1 MAMAVTG
8 QILDEGAEQIE
19 FLATAADTDGMLVE
33 CRIQVAPG
41 RPAPP
46 EHSHP
51 KLEERFSVEHG
62 RMGYVLGD
70 QRLEV
75 GSGGTVIVPPGTNHT
90 FWNAGDD
97 ELVVVSGVRPAMRF
111 EDFVETVHVLIR
123 DGRLA
128 PGGRRANPLLM
139 AVVAREYRDEWRLTR
154 LSPVAR
160 ALLPLLAFAGRR
172 LGYRAH
178 YSINADHL
186 PAHRPPTV

>member
-1 MAMAVTG
+1 MAVKG
-8 QILDEGAEQIE
+8 LVLDEGAEQIE
-19 FLATAADTDGMLVE
+19 FLATAADTQGTLVR
-33 CRIQVAPG
+33 CRTRVAPG

-62 RMGYVLGD
+62 RMAYVLGD
-70 QRLEV
+70 QRLEAPAGEIV
-75 GSGGTVIVPPGTNHT
+75 VVPPGTNHT

-97 ELVVVSGVRPAMRF
+97 ELVVVGEVRPAMRF
-111 EDFVETVHVLIR
+111 EDFVETIHVLIR

-128 PGGRRANPLLM
+128 AGGRRANPLLL

-154 LSPVAR
+154 LSPIAR

-172 LGYRAH
+172 LGYRGH
-178 YSINADHL
+178 YSSNADQL
-186 PAHRPPTV
+186 SAHRPATV

>member
-1 MAMAVTG
+1 MAVKG
-8 QILDEGAEQIE
+8 QVLDEGVEQIE
-19 FLATAADTDGMLVE
+19 FLATAADTGGERVE
-33 CRIQVAPG
+33 CRMRVAAG

-70 QRLEV
+70 RRLEARP
-75 GSGGTVIVPPGTNHT
+75 GDTVIVPPGTNHT
-90 FWNAGDD
+90 FWNAGD
-97 ELVVVSGVRPAMRF
+97 ETLVVSSVVRPALRF
-111 EDFVETVHVLIR
+111 EDFVETIHVLIR
-123 DGRLA
+123 DGRLQ

-139 AVVAREYRDEWRLTR
+139 AVVAREYRDEWRLTK

-172 LGYRAH
+172 LGYRGH
-178 YSINADHL
+178 
-186 PAHRPPTV
+186 

>member
-8 QILDEGAEQIE
+8 QVLDEGAERIE
-19 FLATAADTDGMLVE
+19 FLATAVDTNGRLVQ
-33 CRIQVAPG
+33 CRIEVAPG

-51 KLEERFSVEHG
+51 KLEERFTVERG

-70 QRLEV
+70 QRLEAR
-75 GSGGTVIVPPGTNHT
+75 SGETVIVPPGTNHT

-97 ELVVVSGVRPAMRF
+97 ELVVVSDVSPAMRF
-111 EDFVETVHVLIR
+111 EDFVETIHVLIR

-128 PGGRRANPLLM
+128 PGGRRANPFLM
-139 AVVAREYRDEWRLTR
+139 AVVAREYREEWRLTH

-160 ALLPLLAFAGRR
+160 ALLPLLALAGRR
-172 LGYRAH
+172 LGYRGH
-178 YSINADHL
+178 YSINADEL
-186 PAHRPPTV
+186 SSQRPATV

>member
-1 MAMAVTG
+1 MAVAG
-8 QILDEGAEQIE
+8 LILDEGAEQIE
-19 FLATAADTDGMLVE
+19 FLATAADTGGKLVE
-33 CRIQVAPG
+33 CRMRVAPA

-62 RMGYVLGD
+62 RMGYLLGD
-70 QRLEV
+70 RRLEARA
-75 GSGGTVIVPPGTNHT
+75 GETVIVPPGTNHT

-97 ELVVVSGVRPAMRF
+97 ELVVVGAVRPAMRF
-111 EDFVETVHVLIR
+111 EDFVETIHVLIR

-128 PGGRRANPLLM
+128 AGGRGANPLLM
-139 AVVAREYRDEWRLTR
+139 AVVAREYRDEWRLSK

-178 YSINADHL
+178 YSVNADEL
-186 PAHRPPTV
+186 PAHRPATV